1 MYRSMQNF
9 KLKKADLKCV
19 FSFSVVQATEIGWK
33 VAKWPFKVLHRTEPD
48 KDHYFSCPAESE
60 MKVGRITVISSSS
73 SFELVIALRFDIMLI

>member
-1 MYRSMQNF
+1 MYGSIQNF

-19 FSFSVVQATEIGWK
+19 FCFSVLQATEIGWK

-60 MKVGRITVISSSS
+60 MKVGRITVVSSSS
-73 SFELVIALRFDIMLI
+73 TFEMRTSNCFEI